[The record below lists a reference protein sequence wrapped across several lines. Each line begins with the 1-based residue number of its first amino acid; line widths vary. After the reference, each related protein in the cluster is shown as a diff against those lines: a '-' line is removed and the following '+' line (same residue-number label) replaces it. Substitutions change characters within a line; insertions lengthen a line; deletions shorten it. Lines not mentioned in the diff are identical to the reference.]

1 MERILEPELMEDLEQ
16 VEAYAVAD
24 FAEAHQQRVTW
35 FSEIFGP
42 TVECATILD
51 IGCGPGDMT
60 LRFARALPDSRIVAV
75 DGSQAMLDAAARFLA
90 AEPALAPRI
99 HLLHA
104 HLPDDSLPNES
115 YGMVMSHSALHH
127 FHDPA
132 RFWDIVRTYAPMGTI
147 VFVSDLR
154 RAVSIEEAQQIVD
167 QRAANEHPAL
177 QRDFAASLCAAF
189 TVEEVEA
196 QLKAA
201 GLEQLKVQEM
211 GEIYLLVSG
220 VV

>member
-1 MERILEPELMEDLEQ
+1 MKRIIEPELMEDREQ
-16 VEAYAVAD
+16 VEAYALAD

-35 FSEIFGP
+35 FTEIFGP

-60 LRFARALPDSRIVAV
+60 LRFARALPDSRILAV
-75 DGSQAMLDAAARFLA
+75 DGSQAMVDAAAQVLA
-90 AEPALAPRI
+90 AEPALAPRV
-99 HLLHA
+99 HFMRA
-104 HLPDDSLPNES
+104 WLPDDSLPDES

-132 RFWDIVRTYAPMGTI
+132 AFWDIVRSYAPAGTI

-154 RAVSIEEAQQIVD
+154 RAASVEAAEQIVNE
-167 QRAANEHPAL
+167 RAAEEHPAL

-189 TVEEVEA
+189 SPEEVQT
-196 QLKAA
+196 QLAAA
-201 GLEQLKVQEM
+201 GLGHLHVKAM
-211 GEIYLLVSG
+211 GDIYLLVYG

>member
-1 MERILEPELMEDLEQ
+1 MERIIEPELMEDLEQ
-16 VEAYAVAD
+16 VEAYAAAD
-24 FAEAHQQRVTW
+24 FAEVHQQRITW
-35 FSEIFGP
+35 FTEIFGP

-51 IGCGPGDMT
+51 VGCGPCDVT

-75 DGSQAMLDAAARFLA
+75 DGSQVMLDAAARLLA
-90 AEPALAPRI
+90 AEPALAPRV
-99 HLLHA
+99 HLLRA
-104 HLPDDSLPNES
+104 YLPEDSLPNES

-132 RFWDIVRTYAPMGTI
+132 QFWDIVRTYAPTGTI

-154 RAVSIEEAQQIVD
+154 RAASVEEAQQIVD
-167 QRAANEHPAL
+167 QRAANEPPAL
-177 QRDFAASLCAAF
+177 QRDFTASLCAAF

-196 QLKAA
+196 QLNAA
-201 GLEQLKVQEM
+201 GLGQLKVQAM